1 MIGVVNYIISDNV
14 LGHIFEILLMMMMTN
29 YGDNQDVAIEKSL
42 YMMKKNINLSQV
54 ARFV

>member
-1 MIGVVNYIISDNV
+1 MSN
-14 LGHIFEILLMMMMTN
+14 LFAILLMKMMMMTN
-29 YGDNQDVAIEKSL
+29 YGDNQDVAIERSL

>member
-1 MIGVVNYIISDNV
+1 MSN
-14 LGHIFEILLMMMMTN
+14 LFAILLMMMMMTN
-29 YGDNQDVAIEKSL
+29 YGDNQDVAIERSL